1 MLAALILLMG
11 VGLWSYRQT
20 NQLVRQAQDQSANA
34 FADGLAN
41 ALEGHII
48 VRDFA
53 QVELQLLQAMNTEH
67 IQSII
72 AADSDGTILTH
83 VQRNPWTGK
92 ASVAFNDAGTRL
104 QETNSATHRQ
114 DDMLQIV
121 KPIGHPLKVGWIR
134 LQVVPPRDTSLLQGI
149 HQQLLMIIGLGA
161 SLMMV
166 IVGFS
171 LRRTYS
177 QIKTTQDQIEDLNDS
192 LHSAAFFDPL
202 TKLPNRPLLRDR
214 LNQALA
220 LASRTHHPVAVC
232 YVDLDGF
239 KAINDN
245 FGHDAGD
252 TVLVEVAKRMTLTV
266 RQHDTVARIGGDEFV
281 IVIND
286 LESVDDCNH
295 LMDRILIELA
305 QPIDIGH
312 HHMVTIGASIGVVL
326 SQQHGTD
333 PGSLITLAD
342 TAMYRAKANGKNQWH
357 IETQ

>member
-1 MLAALILLMG
+1 
-11 VGLWSYRQT
+11 
-20 NQLVRQAQDQSANA
+20 
-34 FADGLAN
+34 
-41 ALEGHII
+41 
-48 VRDFA
+48 
-53 QVELQLLQAMNTEH
+53 
-67 IQSII
+67 
-72 AADSDGTILTH
+72 
-83 VQRNPWTGK
+83 
-92 ASVAFNDAGTRL
+92 
-104 QETNSATHRQ
+104 
-114 DDMLQIV
+114 MLQIV

-192 LHSAAFFDPL
+192 LHSAAFFAPL

-342 TAMYRAKANGKNQWH
+342 TAMY
-357 IETQ
+357 